1 MKNVLK
7 VALVGNPNTGKTSLF
22 NQLTGLNQQVG
33 NYPGITVERK
43 TGSMT
48 LPNQTKA
55 TVIDLPGTYSL
66 NPSSADENVVTELL
80 LDPEN
85 KDFPEVLIVVS
96 EVENLKRNLL
106 IFTQIQDLGLPTILA
121 VNMADRMALK
131 GIQLHVDLL
140 SNELKTKVV
149 LISTR
154 NNSGIDALKEAII
167 SVEKPQA
174 HPDFVSKTFSESY
187 QKKLEEKHP
196 SLPLYQAWLK
206 ETHLLNFQQIESS
219 EDISEIKRW
228 QQKETIKRYQHI
240 NEILKK
246 TYQINPANAQD
257 FGSKLDR
264 ILTHKVGGYVIFFL
278 ILMLIF
284 QSIFSWSEGAMG
296 FIESSFETLSNLTAE
311 ALGPGMLT
319 DLITQGVIAGIGG
332 VVIFVPQIAILFLFI
347 ALLEE
352 SGYMSRV
359 VFLMDKIMRKF
370 GLSGKSIVPLISGNA
385 CAIPAIM
392 ATRNIESWKER
403 LITILVTPFTV
414 CSARLPVYTI
424 IIALIIPDQKVL
436 GFLDYRSLALMLM
449 YLLGIGTAILAAAIL
464 NQILKLKSKSYFVV
478 EMPTYKFPLLK
489 NVGFTV
495 YEKTKTF
502 VVDAGKIIL
511 SISIIL
517 WFLASFGPGDR
528 FENAE
533 QYVLE
538 AQPNLIEDELS
549 QAVASYQLEN
559 SYIGIMGHAIEP
571 IIKPLGYDWKI
582 GIAIITSFAARE
594 VFVGTLSVIYAVGET
609 EDEEENSKL
618 IRDRMSREKR
628 KDGTPVF
635 DFPTGISL
643 LFFYALAMQCIA
655 TLAIVKKETNSWK
668 WPLIQLFFM
677 SAVAYLAALIAY
689 QTLR

>member
-1 MKNVLK
+1 MKNTLK

-48 LPNQTKA
+48 LPDQAKA

-131 GIQLHVDLL
+131 GIQLHLDLL
-140 SNELKTKVV
+140 SKELKTKVV

-196 SLPLYQAWLK
+196 NLHLYQAWLK
-206 ETHLLNFQQIESS
+206 ETHLLNFQQIEIS
-219 EDISEIKRW
+219 EDVSEIKRW

-264 ILTHKVGGYVIFFL
+264 ILTHKIGGYVIFFL

-424 IIALIIPDQKVL
+424 IIALIIPDKKVF

-449 YLLGIGTAILAAAIL
+449 YLLGIGTAILAAALL

-478 EMPTYKFPLLK
+478 EMPTYKLPMLK

-495 YEKTKTF
+495 FEKTKTF

-533 QYVLE
+533 QYVLK
-538 AQPNLIEDELS
+538 AQPNLAEEELS

-571 IIKPLGYDWKI
+571 VIKPLGYDWKI

-609 EDEEENSKL
+609 EDEDENSKL

-628 KDGTPVF
+628 NDGTPVF

-655 TLAIVKKETNSWK
+655 TLAIVKKETNGWK

-677 SAVAYLAALIAY
+677 SALAYLAALIAY

>member
-1 MKNVLK
+1 
-7 VALVGNPNTGKTSLF
+7 
-22 NQLTGLNQQVG
+22 
-33 NYPGITVERK
+33 
-43 TGSMT
+43 
-48 LPNQTKA
+48 
-55 TVIDLPGTYSL
+55 
-66 NPSSADENVVTELL
+66 
-80 LDPEN
+80 
-85 KDFPEVLIVVS
+85 
-96 EVENLKRNLL
+96 
-106 IFTQIQDLGLPTILA
+106 
-121 VNMADRMALK
+121 
-131 GIQLHVDLL
+131 
-140 SNELKTKVV
+140 
-149 LISTR
+149 
-154 NNSGIDALKEAII
+154 
-167 SVEKPQA
+167 
-174 HPDFVSKTFSESY
+174 
-187 QKKLEEKHP
+187 
-196 SLPLYQAWLK
+196 
-206 ETHLLNFQQIESS
+206 
-219 EDISEIKRW
+219 
-228 QQKETIKRYQHI
+228 
-240 NEILKK
+240 
-246 TYQINPANAQD
+246 
-257 FGSKLDR
+257 
-264 ILTHKVGGYVIFFL
+264 
-278 ILMLIF
+278 
-284 QSIFSWSEGAMG
+284 MG
-296 FIESSFETLSNLTAE
+296 FIESTFETLSNLTAE

-424 IIALIIPDQKVL
+424 IIALIIPDKKVF

-449 YLLGIGTAILAAAIL
+449 YLLGIGTAILAAALL

-478 EMPTYKFPLLK
+478 EMPTYKLPMLK

-495 YEKTKTF
+495 FEKTKTF

-533 QYVLE
+533 QYVLK
-538 AQPNLIEDELS
+538 AQPNLAEEELS

-571 IIKPLGYDWKI
+571 VIKPLGYDWKI

-609 EDEEENSKL
+609 EDEDENSKL

-668 WPLIQLFFM
+668 WPLVQLFFM
-677 SAVAYLAALIAY
+677 SALAYLAALIAY

>member
-121 VNMADRMALK
+121 VNMADRMVLK
-131 GIQLHVDLL
+131 GIELHVDLL
-140 SNELKTKVV
+140 SNALKTKVV

-219 EDISEIKRW
+219 EDVSEIKRW

-478 EMPTYKFPLLK
+478 EMPTYKLPMLK
-489 NVGFTV
+489 NVVFTV

-538 AQPNLIEDELS
+538 AQPNLAEDELS

-571 IIKPLGYDWKI
+571 VIKPLGYDWKI

-609 EDEEENSKL
+609 EDEDENSKL

-635 DFPTGISL
+635 DFPTGMSL

-677 SAVAYLAALIAY
+677 SALAYLAALIAY

>member
-43 TGSMT
+43 TGSMA

-131 GIQLHVDLL
+131 GIQLHLDLL
-140 SNELKTKVV
+140 SNALKTKVV

-174 HPDFVSKTFSESY
+174 HPDFVSKTFSDSY
-187 QKKLEEKHP
+187 QKKLEEKYP
-196 SLPLYQAWLK
+196 SLHLYQAWLK
-206 ETHLLNFQQIESS
+206 ETHLLNFQQIDSS
-219 EDISEIKRW
+219 EDVSEIKRW

-478 EMPTYKFPLLK
+478 EMPTYKLPLLK

-495 YEKTKTF
+495 FEKTKTF

-517 WFLASFGPGDR
+517 WFLASFGPGDQ

-538 AQPNLIEDELS
+538 AQPNLAEDELS

-571 IIKPLGYDWKI
+571 VIKPLGYDWKI

-609 EDEEENSKL
+609 EDEDENSKL

-635 DFPTGISL
+635 DFPTGMSL

-655 TLAIVKKETNSWK
+655 TLAIVKKETNGWK

-677 SAVAYLAALIAY
+677 SALAYLAALIAY

>member
-1 MKNVLK
+1 MKNTLK

-48 LPNQTKA
+48 LPDQAKA

-131 GIQLHVDLL
+131 GIQLHLDLL
-140 SNELKTKVV
+140 SKELKTKVV

-196 SLPLYQAWLK
+196 NLHLYQAWLK

-219 EDISEIKRW
+219 EDVSEIKRW

-246 TYQINPANAQD
+246 TYQINPTNAQD

-264 ILTHKVGGYVIFFL
+264 ILTHKIGGYVIFFL

-424 IIALIIPDQKVL
+424 IIALIIPDKKVF

-449 YLLGIGTAILAAAIL
+449 YLLGIGTAILAAA
-464 NQILKLKSKSYFVV
+464 
-478 EMPTYKFPLLK
+478 LL
-489 NVGFTV
+489 
-495 YEKTKTF
+495 
-502 VVDAGKIIL
+502 I
-511 SISIIL
+511 
-517 WFLASFGPGDR
+517 
-528 FENAE
+528 
-533 QYVLE
+533 
-538 AQPNLIEDELS
+538 
-549 QAVASYQLEN
+549 
-559 SYIGIMGHAIEP
+559 
-571 IIKPLGYDWKI
+571 
-582 GIAIITSFAARE
+582 
-594 VFVGTLSVIYAVGET
+594 
-609 EDEEENSKL
+609 
-618 IRDRMSREKR
+618 
-628 KDGTPVF
+628 
-635 DFPTGISL
+635 
-643 LFFYALAMQCIA
+643 FYLC
-655 TLAIVKKETNSWK
+655 
-668 WPLIQLFFM
+668 F
-677 SAVAYLAALIAY
+677 
-689 QTLR
+689 

>member
-1 MKNVLK
+1 MKNTLK

-43 TGSMT
+43 TGTMT
-48 LPNQTKA
+48 LPDQTKA
-55 TVIDLPGTYSL
+55 TIIDLPGTYSL

-80 LDPEN
+80 LDSEN

-121 VNMADRMALK
+121 INMADRMALK
-131 GIQLHVDLL
+131 GIQLDLDLL
-140 SNELKTKVV
+140 SKELKTKVV

-154 NNSGIDALKEAII
+154 NNSGIDGLKEAII

-174 HPDFVSKTFSESY
+174 QPDFVSKTFSEIY

-196 SLPLYQAWLK
+196 SLHLYQAWLK
-206 ETHLLNFQQIESS
+206 ETHLLNFQQVENT
-219 EDISEIKRW
+219 EEVSEIKRW

-246 TYQINPANAQD
+246 TYQTNPANAQD

-296 FIESSFETLSNLTAE
+296 FIESSFETLSNLAAE
-311 ALGPGMLT
+311 VLGPGMLT

-436 GFLDYRSLALMLM
+436 GFIDYRSLALMLM

-478 EMPTYKFPLLK
+478 EMPTYKLPMLK

-495 YEKTKTF
+495 FEKTKTF

-517 WFLASFGPGDR
+517 WFMASFGPNDH

-533 QYVLE
+533 KYVLE
-538 AQPNLIEDELS
+538 AQPNLAEDELS

-571 IIKPLGYDWKI
+571 VIKPLGYDWKI

-609 EDEEENSKL
+609 EDEDENSKL

-635 DFPTGISL
+635 DFPTGMSL

-655 TLAIVKKETNSWK
+655 TLAIVKKETNGWK

-677 SAVAYLAALIAY
+677 SALAYLAAFIAY
-689 QTLR
+689 QSLR

>member
-80 LDPEN
+80 LDTEN

-131 GIQLHVDLL
+131 GIELHVDLL
-140 SNELKTKVV
+140 SNALKTKVV

-206 ETHLLNFQQIESS
+206 ETHLLNFQQIDSS

-311 ALGPGMLT
+311 SLGPGMLT

-478 EMPTYKFPLLK
+478 EMPTYKLPMLK

-495 YEKTKTF
+495 FEKTKTF

-538 AQPNLIEDELS
+538 AQPNLVEDELS

-571 IIKPLGYDWKI
+571 VIKPLGYDWKI

-635 DFPTGISL
+635 DFPTGMSL

-677 SAVAYLAALIAY
+677 SALAYLASLIAY

>member
-1 MKNVLK
+1 MKNTLK

-48 LPNQTKA
+48 LPNQAKA

-85 KDFPEVLIVVS
+85 KDFPELLIVVS

-131 GIQLHVDLL
+131 GIQLHLDLL
-140 SNELKTKVV
+140 SKELKTKVV

-167 SVEKPQA
+167 SAEKPQA

-196 SLPLYQAWLK
+196 NLHLYQAWLK
-206 ETHLLNFQQIESS
+206 ETHLLNFQQIEIS
-219 EDISEIKRW
+219 EDVSEIKRW

-264 ILTHKVGGYVIFFL
+264 ILTHKIGGYVIFFL
-278 ILMLIF
+278 ILILIF

-424 IIALIIPDQKVL
+424 IIALIIPDKKVF

-449 YLLGIGTAILAAAIL
+449 YLLGIGTAILAAALL

-478 EMPTYKFPLLK
+478 EMPSYKLPMLK

-495 YEKTKTF
+495 FEKTKTF

-533 QYVLE
+533 QYVLK
-538 AQPNLIEDELS
+538 AQPNLVEDELS

-571 IIKPLGYDWKI
+571 VIKPLGYDWKI

-609 EDEEENSKL
+609 EDEDENSKL

-628 KDGTPVF
+628 NDGTPVF

-655 TLAIVKKETNSWK
+655 TLAIVKKETNGWK

-677 SAVAYLAALIAY
+677 SALAYLAALIAY